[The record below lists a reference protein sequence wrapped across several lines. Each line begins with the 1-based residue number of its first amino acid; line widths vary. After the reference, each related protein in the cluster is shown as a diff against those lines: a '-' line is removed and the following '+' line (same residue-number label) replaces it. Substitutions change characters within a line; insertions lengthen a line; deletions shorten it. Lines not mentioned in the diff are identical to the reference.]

1 MGMIV
6 MSLQDYYL
14 LVLNPPPSRGRQEED
29 REKEGRGQGKG
40 RESAGGKKWKAGE
53 SKSFCSGRVTNQ
65 MLHWSHVFSS
75 RLTYNCRKKFINLWC
90 RDFLNLHEPYIVF
103 VVHWTFFFTFVV
115 RVSSWSFFWKEHM
128 QMSKILDP
136 IPLLCSFTSGF
147 FAYRVHRPGL
157 YLPWQ
162 GCSQTLWFLKQD
174 TLERDTYSSDTLD
187 CHSHSYCQPRHL
199 DVTTLGNYGVLDCAC
214 VCYWFIFMF

>member
-40 RESAGGKKWKAGE
+40 RESAGGRKWKAGE

-75 RLTYNCRKKFINLWC
+75 CLTYNCRKKFIQSLMQRFSELTWT
-90 RDFLNLHEPYIVF
+90 IVF

-115 RVSSWSFFWKEHM
+115 RVSSWFFFWKEHM

>member
-75 RLTYNCRKKFINLWC
+75 RLTYNCRKKFIQSLMQRFSELTWT
-90 RDFLNLHEPYIVF
+90 IVF
-103 VVHWTFFFTFVV
+103 VVHWTFFFHRCCEGEFLVFLLEGAHANEQNSGPYPTPVFVH
-115 RVSSWSFFWKEHM
+115 FWV
-128 QMSKILDP
+128 
-136 IPLLCSFTSGF
+136 LC
-147 FAYRVHRPGL
+147 L
-157 YLPWQ
+157 
-162 GCSQTLWFLKQD
+162 
-174 TLERDTYSSDTLD
+174 
-187 CHSHSYCQPRHL
+187 
-199 DVTTLGNYGVLDCAC
+199 
-214 VCYWFIFMF
+214 